1 MSAGQP
7 VEATTIAWIDGRW
20 GAAAELSLPLL
31 DRGLLLA
38 DGLFETVLVQ
48 AGRPQLLEQHLERW
62 SRSAAEL
69 AMAPPP
75 GQAAL
80 APLIAEAIERAG
92 LAGGSR
98 CGALRLN
105 WSRGIAAGRGIDL
118 PTGGPT
124 EQADTAPAHRFW
136 LQLSPCTPL
145 FSAQTARI
153 SRQERRNADS
163 RLSRCKTFAYGQA
176 IQARHEAR
184 LAGADDALLLN
195 GSGDL
200 CCGTTANLLVQREGC
215 WLTPPLSS
223 GCLPGVMR
231 GRALQLG
238 LARETRLQPDV
249 QTGDRW
255 LLLNSL
261 SARPLRALDHQPLEP
276 LSAEDAEAFWRRLL

>member
-1 MSAGQP
+1 MSGGLP
-7 VEATTIAWIDGRW
+7 VEAATIAWIDGRW

-48 AGRPQLLEQHLERW
+48 SGQPQLLEQHLERW
-62 SRSAAEL
+62 SHSAAEL

-92 LAGGSR
+92 LAEGR
-98 CGALRLN
+98 QCGALRLN

-124 EQADTAPAHRFW
+124 EQANTTPMHRFW

-176 IQARHEAR
+176 IQARLEAR
-184 LAGADDALLLN
+184 RAGADEALLLA
-195 GSGDL
+195 SGGEL
-200 CCGTTANLLVQREGC
+200 CCATTANLLIQRQGH
-215 WLTPPLSS
+215 WLTPALSS

-231 GRALQLG
+231 
-238 LARETRLQPDV
+238 ARLIEQGMAQEADLIPQP
-249 QTGDRW
+249 QRGDSW
-255 LLLNSL
+255 LLINSL
-261 SARPLRALDHQPLEP
+261 GCRPLSSVDGVPLKLHP
-276 LSAEDAEAFWRRLL
+276 NAEALWRSLL